1 MPTTDPPFLRRVASQ
16 DQFLEVV
23 PREEANRR
31 FHAHLTLAPLPAE
44 HVPLSADLLGRVL
57 AADVVAPLD
66 VPQFDRS
73 GVDGFAVRATD
84 TSGATD
90 HSPVTLRLN
99 GEVLACG
106 VAPVQEVLPG
116 TATVIAT
123 GGMVPRGADAVVM
136 VEHTDYREGP
146 DGTPLVDIRKPA
158 SPGSFVAFAGSDIG
172 RGEVVLRRGTVLTSR
187 ELGVLAALG
196 LTRVGVVRR
205 PRVAILSTGDELLAP
220 GEPMRPGAVYDS
232 NAAILAAAV
241 AEAGGEPVPLGIAR
255 DRETEIAA
263 KVEQGLEADM
273 LVLSGGTSKGA
284 GDISYRII
292 GGLGE
297 PGIVVHG
304 VAIKPGKPVA
314 LGVVRGKPVVLLPG
328 FPTSAIFTFHEFVA
342 PVIRA
347 LAGLK
352 PAAADTVQATLPVRA
367 LSERGRA
374 EYVMVSLVDTPAGL
388 AAYPTAKGSGAVTS
402 FAQADG
408 FFCVPQGVEA
418 VEAGTRVTVQR
429 IGRDLEP
436 ASLSIIGSHCV
447 GLDLL
452 VGELAGQGIG
462 VKLLNVGSMGGLAA
476 ARRGE
481 CDIAPIHLMD
491 PRTGTYN
498 TPFLAEGLTLA
509 RGYGRRQGIVFR
521 KGDGR
526 FEGRAAAEALA
537 AALADPDCRMVNRN
551 AGAGTRILLDR
562 LLAGAKPPGYWAQAK
577 SHNAVA
583 AAVAQG
589 RADWGMAIDTVAEPY
604 GLGFLPV
611 QPERYDFAIPADR
624 LDRPSVR
631 RFLDLLAN
639 ASVRRR
645 LTELGFDLTE
655 DA

>member
-1 MPTTDPPFLRRVASQ
+1 MPTADPPFLRRVASQ

-23 PREEANRR
+23 PREEATSR

-44 HVPLSADLLGRVL
+44 HVPLSAALGRVL

-66 VPQFDRS
+66 VPAFDRS
-73 GVDGFAVRATD
+73 GVDGFAVRAAD
-84 TSGATD
+84 TMGATD

-99 GEVLACG
+99 REVLACG
-106 VAPVQEVLPG
+106 VAPVEEVRPG

-136 VEHTDYREGP
+136 VEQTDYREGP
-146 DGTPLVDIRKPA
+146 DGTPLVDIRKA
-158 SPGSFVAFAGSDIG
+158 TAPGSFVAFAGSDIG
-172 RGEVVLRRGTVLTSR
+172 RGETVLRRGTVLTSR

-196 LTRVGVVRR
+196 LTLVGVVRR

-220 GEPMRPGAVYDS
+220 GEAMRPGAVHDS

-241 AEAGGEPVPLGIAR
+241 AEVGGEPVPLGIAR
-255 DRETEIAA
+255 DQEGEIAA
-263 KVEQGLEADM
+263 KVEQGLDADM

-342 PVIRA
+342 PVVRA

-374 EYVMVSLVDTPAGL
+374 EYVMVSLVDTPSGL

-429 IGRDLEP
+429 IGRDLEA

-491 PRTGTYN
+491 PKTGSHN
-498 TPFLAEGLTLA
+498 TPFLADGLTLA

-526 FEGRAAAEALA
+526 FEGKAAAEALA

-562 LLAGAKPPGYWAQAK
+562 LLAGAKPHGYWAQAK

-589 RADWGMAIDTVAEPY
+589 RADWGMAIDTVAGPY

-611 QPERYDFAIPADR
+611 QPERYDFAVPADR
-624 LDRPSVR
+624 LDRPAVR
-631 RFLDLLAN
+631 RFLDLLADGD
-639 ASVRRR
+639 VRRR
-645 LTELGFDLTE
+645 LTKLGFDLTE
-655 DA
+655 DS

>member
-1 MPTTDPPFLRRVASQ
+1 MPTADPPFLRRVASQ

-23 PREEANRR
+23 AREEATRR
-31 FHAHLTLAPLPAE
+31 FHAHLSLVPLPGE
-44 HVPLSADLLGRVL
+44 HVALSAALGRVL

-66 VPQFDRS
+66 VPLFDRS
-73 GVDGFAVRATD
+73 GVDGFAVRAAD
-84 TSGATD
+84 TTGATD
-90 HSPVTLRLN
+90 HGPVTLRLN
-99 GEVLACG
+99 PEVLACG
-106 VAPVQEVLPG
+106 VAPAGEVRPG

-123 GGMVPRGADAVVM
+123 GGMLPRGADAVVM

-146 DGTPLVDIRKPA
+146 DGTPLVDIRKA
-158 SPGSFVAFAGSDIG
+158 AAPGSFVAFAGSDIG
-172 RGEVVLRRGTVLTSR
+172 RGETVLRRGTVLTSR

-220 GEPMRPGAVYDS
+220 GEAMRPGAVYDS

-255 DRETEIAA
+255 DQEAEIAA
-263 KVEQGLEADM
+263 KVGQGLDADM

-347 LAGLK
+347 FAGLK
-352 PAAADTVQATLPVRA
+352 AAAADTVEATLPVRA

-374 EYVMVSLVDTPAGL
+374 EYVMVSLLDTPAGV
-388 AAYPTAKGSGAVTS
+388 AAYPTAKGSGAVTG

-436 ASLSIIGSHCV
+436 AALSIIGSHCV

-491 PRTGTYN
+491 PKTGSYN
-498 TPFLAEGLTLA
+498 TPFLADGLTLA

-526 FEGRAAAEALA
+526 FEGKAAGEALA

-562 LLAGAKPPGYWAQAK
+562 LLAGARPPGYWAQSK

-589 RADWGMAIDTVAEPY
+589 RADWGMAIDTVAKPY

-611 QPERYDFAIPADR
+611 QPERYDFVIPADR
-624 LDRPSVR
+624 LARPAVR
-631 RFLDLLAN
+631 RFLDLLADGD
-639 ASVRRR
+639 VRRR
-645 LTELGFDLTE
+645 LTDLGFDLTGE
-655 DA
+655 T